1 MGRKLLELRII
12 SRMKVSVRNQK
23 HFIAPGCIRQFV
35 DIREQLL
42 CARHVE
48 LAAGQHEVRL
58 HVHFPENEIT
68 RLHST
73 VRRLAACNTFLGDDK
88 TQRTVA
94 PAPFVCI
101 LELAACNPV
110 QHFRIEQN
118 RRVLMQTKIFL
129 ATNFLALIVF
139 SSPSLWAAD
148 SITALDVKEGLWEM
162 TVTHSMSGMPATPNI
177 PPDVLAKM
185 PPEQRARVEAAMKGG
200 PSTDVRKE
208 CITKE
213 KLEKHSAF
221 SNNRGDCTRTVVNST
236 GSKLEVK
243 IHCEEKQAST
253 DGTLVLET

>member
-1 MGRKLLELRII
+1 MR
-12 SRMKVSVRNQK
+12 
-23 HFIAPGCIRQFV
+23 
-35 DIREQLL
+35 
-42 CARHVE
+42 
-48 LAAGQHEVRL
+48 
-58 HVHFPENEIT
+58 
-68 RLHST
+68 
-73 VRRLAACNTFLGDDK
+73 
-88 TQRTVA
+88 
-94 PAPFVCI
+94 
-101 LELAACNPV
+101 
-110 QHFRIEQN
+110 
-118 RRVLMQTKIFL
+118 TKIFL
-129 ATNFLALIVF
+129 ARFFLAMIVF
-139 SSPSLWAAD
+139 SSLTLWAAD
-148 SITALDVKEGLWEM
+148 SITPLNVKEGLWEM

-253 DGTLVLET
+253 DGTLVLETVGSDRVKGTMQSVTNANGHTMNMNFTFSSKYLGPACGDVK